1 MNLIIPYPLIILSCF
16 IGFSDSKWGT
26 IKDLNLENIKMSD
39 LDNNQHNRGQ
49 HLFLSVSCRQSRIW
63 KYFSLSVKCLRWRQ
77 QIFWFKIQRLLLT
90 FDLWVVIENNVCLDS
105 DLISLVEHTSA
116 SDNYYNQQRGIP
128 QISSKSDK
136 IMQHHGREQT

>member
-49 HLFLSVSCRQSRIW
+49 HLFLSVSCRQSSGFENIFHCLSSVW
-63 KYFSLSVKCLRWRQ
+63 GEDNKYFGLKYRDYC
-77 QIFWFKIQRLLLT
+77 
-90 FDLWVVIENNVCLDS
+90 
-105 DLISLVEHTSA
+105 
-116 SDNYYNQQRGIP
+116 
-128 QISSKSDK
+128 
-136 IMQHHGREQT
+136 